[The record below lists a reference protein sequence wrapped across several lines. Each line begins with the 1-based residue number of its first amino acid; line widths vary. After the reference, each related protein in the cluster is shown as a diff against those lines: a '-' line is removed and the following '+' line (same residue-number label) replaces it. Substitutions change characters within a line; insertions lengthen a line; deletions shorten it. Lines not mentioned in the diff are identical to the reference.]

1 MNLVGKIHGSTN
13 QRVDT
18 EIAALT
24 FTTSAPLE
32 DFFVSNTYKSGIC
45 RVGGTGPQRDYTP
58 VKGHNKGSVEL
69 WAMIAPGHFEFIIQG
84 TSRWKEKS
92 PSWHGKLTLISRRYH
107 CFLQIPCDPLGHIL
121 MLPCLTVTVNTCSNS
136 GLRRMWFLGA

>member
-32 DFFVSNTYKSGIC
+32 DFFVSNTYKSG
-45 RVGGTGPQRDYTP
+45 
-58 VKGHNKGSVEL
+58 N
-69 WAMIAPGHFEFIIQG
+69 M
-84 TSRWKEKS
+84 
-92 PSWHGKLTLISRRYH
+92 
-107 CFLQIPCDPLGHIL
+107 
-121 MLPCLTVTVNTCSNS
+121 
-136 GLRRMWFLGA
+136 